1 LDYWIEEKSD
11 GDNAV
16 FWVEVDSI
24 PASPGSATI
33 YVYYGNDTA
42 TTTSNG
48 KNTFDWFDDFVLD
61 SSIDYDIGRHTTIW
75 HGAGAYNPY
84 YDPVNRRVAYDTGDD
99 FSGGWM
105 VRSFNLTIQNF
116 AAKVTFGVTGS
127 YPINTTNGILG
138 RWTGNSAYYG
148 FYVTGGNY
156 TAPALVRDARTTIIA
171 SPATNTYHPFGGTP
185 HTAELRIY
193 GNNLTGIYNEGEAD
207 EVILTATDSTHS
219 GAGQVEVIVGQATG
233 WFDVFFV
240 RKYVEPDPSHG
251 SWGAEEEAFPSVI
264 TTAVSSITFNSAFS
278 GGNVT
283 SEGGAPVTAR
293 GVCWSTSANP
303 TTADTCTSD
312 GTGTGAYTS
321 SLTGLLPATTYYVR
335 AYATNAGGTAYGD
348 NLTLE
353 TLSVP
358 SPIPTLSEWG
368 IMLLMLSLLGA
379 AIYYLR
385 KQATVV

>member
-1 LDYWIEEKSD
+1 MNPSQTNMDRLVQRIETIPTIPVVGRKVVELA
-11 GDNAV
+11 GDEEAV
-16 FWVEVDSI
+16 FRDLVEIIEKDQ
-24 PASPGSATI
+24 A
-33 YVYYGNDTA
+33 
-42 TTTSNG
+42 
-48 KNTFDWFDDFVLD
+48 L
-61 SSIDYDIGRHTTIW
+61 
-75 HGAGAYNPY
+75 
-84 YDPVNRRVAYDTGDD
+84 
-99 FSGGWM
+99 
-105 VRSFNLTIQNF
+105 
-116 AAKVTFGVTGS
+116 AAKVLRVA
-127 YPINTTNGILG
+127 
-138 RWTGNSAYYG
+138 NSAFYG
-148 FYVTGGNY
+148 FYVAGGNY

-171 SPATNTYHPFGGTP
+171 SPPTNTYHPFGGTP

-207 EVILTATDSTHS
+207 EAILTTTDSTHS

-240 RKYVEPDPSHG
+240 RKYVEPEPSHG
-251 SWGAEEEAFPSVI
+251 SWGAEEGVSPSVI

-283 SEGGAPVTAR
+283 SDGGAPVTAR

-321 SLTGLLPATTYYVR
+321 SLTGLLPATTYNVR

-348 NLTLE
+348 NLTFE
-353 TLSVP
+353 TLP
-358 SPIPTLSEWG
+358 LPIPIPTLSEWG
-368 IMLLMLSLLGA
+368 IMLLMVSLLGA